1 MDEFH
6 FVVDLKIGVK
16 SYQKPVRARRS
27 FYPMELWNVKMKRHG
42 LTRQHGDRVHRV
54 DSRNSCVRVDLGT
67 CRTKHLERSE
77 LLLKV
82 T

>member
-27 FYPMELWNVKMKRHG
+27 FYPMELWNVKMKRHS
-42 LTRQHGDRVHRV
+42 LTGQHGDRVHRV